1 MNIKMDELIKAIAA
15 SLDIVE
21 IELLGATS
29 NHGKRIA
36 VLTASMGRYFN
47 FDKDYLIAL
56 TTCALFH
63 DNALTEY
70 ILSERE
76 NRETEFNTKQHCII
90 GQCNVET
97 IPFKVDISGFILYH
111 HERSDGSGAFGKKE
125 GEFPLAAELIAIA
138 DMLDVQ
144 YALQNIQVEDLPVV
158 RKDIEEKIGYVY
170 TKRSA
175 EAMLDILTSKMLL
188 SLHDSVICN
197 TAKSLIPSWSVSTED
212 ITVIRL
218 AEFVASIIDYKSTFT
233 KKHSTEIA
241 NKIWFMC
248 NYYKFDCATRI
259 KAYLAASLHDIGK
272 LKTPTSILEKP
283 GKLTDSEFVIIK
295 DHAMQT
301 YEILKDLEG
310 LDKICMWA
318 SNHHEKLD
326 GTGYPFG
333 KKADNLDFISRLMA
347 CIDIYQAVSEERPYH
362 PARSHED
369 AMLILHDMAQKGFID
384 RQITNDIGIVMPAYT
399 GVRE

>member
-21 IELLGATS
+21 IELLGATN

-47 FDKDYLIAL
+47 FDDDYLIAL

-76 NRETEFNTKQHCII
+76 NREIEFNTKQHCII
-90 GQCNVET
+90 GQRNAET

-125 GEFPLAAELIAIA
+125 GELPLAAELIAIA

-144 YALQNIQVEDLPVV
+144 YALQNIQVENLPVV
-158 RKDIEEKIGYVY
+158 RKDIEEKIGSVY
-170 TKRSA
+170 TKKSA
-175 EAMLDILTSKMLL
+175 EAMLNILTSKMLL
-188 SLHDSVICN
+188 SLRDSEICN

-212 ITVIRL
+212 VAVIRL
-218 AEFVASIIDYKSTFT
+218 AEFIANIIDYKSTFT

-241 NKIWFMC
+241 NRIWFMC
-248 NYYKFDCATRI
+248 NYYKFDCDTRI
-259 KAYLAASLHDIGK
+259 KAYLAASFHDIGK

-283 GKLTDSEFVIIK
+283 GKLTDLEFVIIK

-301 YEILKDLEG
+301 YEILKDLES
-310 LDKICMWA
+310 LDEICIWA

-333 KKADNLDFISRLMA
+333 KKADKLDFVSKLMA
-347 CIDIYQAVSEERPYH
+347 CLDIYQAVSEERPYH
-362 PARSHED
+362 PARSHEET
-369 AMLILHDMAQKGFID
+369 MPILHDMAQKGFID
-384 RQITNDIGIVMPAYT
+384 QEITNDIGIAMPTYT